1 MKAESLHIQVTED
14 AVTHIDLTFCASLT
28 EHLPR
33 LLPDQI
39 RARLRKRAIDP
50 GAIANR
56 ARASGFEAGELFL
69 VAEGQRTLRAWLE

>member
-33 LLPDQI
+33 LLPVRVRD
-39 RARLRKRAIDP
+39 RLRQRAVDP
-50 GAIANR
+50 DAIAHQ
-56 ARASGFEAGELFL
+56 ARAAGFAPGELFH
-69 VAEGQRTLRAWLE
+69 VSDGRRTVRAWLE